1 MAKQTEGRST
11 VYNSI
16 TSEDKLEQVCE
27 DNLQLED
34 DFLEYLTSTDRA
46 KSTIKQYKANLHV
59 FWCWNLEFNKNK
71 SFVELTK
78 REITKFQNHALNVW
92 NWSPSRVRTVKAV
105 MRSLENYIITIL
117 DDEYPDYKQIWNK
130 IESPANEAVRKK
142 TVFQTTDLQTLLDKL
157 VERKEYDKACMLSLA
172 MNSGRRKAELIR
184 FKVSY
189 FDDENLICNG
199 ALYKT
204 PEKVVTKGRGQR
216 GKLLDIYILA
226 KQFKPYLNLWLKQR
240 EELGITTDT
249 LFPDYVDGKYVDESI
264 GISTMNSW
272 ANTFSRLI
280 GQPFYFHSVR
290 HYFCTSLLE
299 ANLPEGIVQDIIGWS
314 SSDMLR
320 IYDDRELDTQFD
332 KYFGEDGIK
341 KTEQKGL
348 SDL

>member
-71 SFVELTK
+71 SFVDLTK

-142 TVFQTTDLQTLLDKL
+142 TVFQTADLQTLLDKL
-157 VERKEYDKACMLSLA
+157 VER
-172 MNSGRRKAELIR
+172 
-184 FKVSY
+184 
-189 FDDENLICNG
+189 
-199 ALYKT
+199 
-204 PEKVVTKGRGQR
+204 
-216 GKLLDIYILA
+216 
-226 KQFKPYLNLWLKQR
+226 
-240 EELGITTDT
+240 GI
-249 LFPDYVDGKYVDESI
+249 F
-264 GISTMNSW
+264 
-272 ANTFSRLI
+272 
-280 GQPFYFHSVR
+280 
-290 HYFCTSLLE
+290 
-299 ANLPEGIVQDIIGWS
+299 
-314 SSDMLR
+314 
-320 IYDDRELDTQFD
+320 
-332 KYFGEDGIK
+332 
-341 KTEQKGL
+341 
-348 SDL
+348 

>member
-71 SFVELTK
+71 SFVDLTK

-142 TVFQTTDLQTLLDKL
+142 TVFQTADLQTLLDKL

-189 FDDENLICNG
+189 FNDENLICNG

>member
-71 SFVELTK
+71 SFVDLTK

-142 TVFQTTDLQTLLDKL
+142 TVFQTADLQTLLDKL

-189 FDDENLICNG
+189 FNDENLICNG

-280 GQPFYFHSVR
+280 GQPFYFHAMR
-290 HYFCTSLLE
+290 HWFTTSLLE
-299 ANLPEGIVQDIIGWS
+299 ANLPESIVQDIIGWS

-320 IYDDRELDTQFD
+320 IYDDRELDSQFD

-341 KTEQKGL
+341 QVKSSSL
-348 SDL
+348 DNL

>member
-142 TVFQTTDLQTLLDKL
+142 TVFQTADLQTLLDKL

>member
-71 SFVELTK
+71 SFVDLTK

-142 TVFQTTDLQTLLDKL
+142 TVFQTADLQTLLDKL

-189 FDDENLICNG
+189 FNDENLICNG

-280 GQPFYFHSVR
+280 GQPFYFHSLR
-290 HYFCTSLLE
+290 HYFCTTLLE
-299 ANLPEGIVQDIIGWS
+299 SNLPESIVQDIIGWS

-320 IYDDRELDTQFD
+320 IYDDRELDSQFD

-341 KTEQKGL
+341 QVKSSSL
-348 SDL
+348 DNL

>member
-71 SFVELTK
+71 SFVDLTK

-142 TVFQTTDLQTLLDKL
+142 TVFQTADLQILLDKL

-189 FDDENLICNG
+189 FNDENLICNG

>member
-71 SFVELTK
+71 SFVDLTK

-92 NWSPSRVRTVKAV
+92 NWSSKRIRTVKAT
-105 MRSLENYIITIL
+105 MRSLENYIICIL
-117 DDEYPDYKQIWNK
+117 DDEYPEYKQIWNK
-130 IESPANEAVRKK
+130 IESPADEAVRTKSIFK
-142 TVFQTTDLQTLLDKL
+142 ENDMKPLLDKL
-157 VERKEYDKACMLSLA
+157 MEKQEYMKACFLA
-172 MNSGRRKAELIR
+172 LTLYSGRRKAELTR

-189 FDDENLICNG
+189 FTPETLICGG

-204 PEKVVTKGRGQR
+204 PEKMVTKGRGQK
-216 GKLLDIYILA
+216 GKLLDIYVLA
-226 KQFKPYLNLWLKQR
+226 KQFQPYLDAWIAQR
-240 EELGITTDT
+240 NELGITSNW
-249 LFPDYVDGKYVDESI
+249 LFPKYAKGEWLDEHI
-264 GISTMNSW
+264 DIPLVNSW
-272 ANTFSRLI
+272 SNTFTRLL
-280 GQPFYFHSVR
+280 GKPYYPHALR
-290 HYFCTSLLE
+290 HTFTTNLLE
-299 ANLPEGIVQDIIGWS
+299 QNLPESIVQTILGWT
-314 SSDMLR
+314 SSDMLK
-320 IYDDRELDTQFD
+320 IYDDRTDDAQLE
-332 KYFGEDGIK
+332 KYFGADGIK
-341 KTEQKGL
+341 QIEKKGL